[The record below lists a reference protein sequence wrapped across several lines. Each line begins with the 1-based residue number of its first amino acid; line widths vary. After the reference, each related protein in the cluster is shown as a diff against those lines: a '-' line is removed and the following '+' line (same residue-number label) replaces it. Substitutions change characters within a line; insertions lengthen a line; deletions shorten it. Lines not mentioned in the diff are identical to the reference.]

1 MEIQLTD
8 FENAAY
14 SVFIAL
20 LSKAI
25 LKFKPDFYIPI
36 LHVDE
41 NMETAHKVDSV
52 LKDKFWFKT
61 SCKWRLNNDEFI
73 GYDLSWFD
81 RFINRG
87 NDELGVDEVYVN
99 GYASHAKENVINGN
113 NLADTCLSTSISP
126 NTPSTKSSMVVKT
139 FPV

>member
-52 LKDKFWFKT
+52 
-61 SCKWRLNNDEFI
+61 SR
-73 GYDLSWFD
+73 
-81 RFINRG
+81 INFGSRHH
-87 NDELGVDEVYVN
+87 
-99 GYASHAKENVINGN
+99 ASGGSITMNS
-113 NLADTCLSTSISP
+113 LATT
-126 NTPSTKSSMVVKT
+126 
-139 FPV
+139 

>member
-1 MEIQLTD
+1 
-8 FENAAY
+8 
-14 SVFIAL
+14 
-20 LSKAI
+20 
-25 LKFKPDFYIPI
+25 
-36 LHVDE
+36 
-41 NMETAHKVDSV
+41 METAHKVDSV

-113 NLADTCLSTSISP
+113 NLADTSCDYNESKYTIDEII
-126 NTPSTKSSMVVKT
+126 NGGED